1 MTLSVKDSELLK
13 FFVEKILELSS
24 NFRLYMRE
32 IIFGGSGILDK
43 FDNIFNMK
51 SLKIVISGKN

>member
-1 MTLSVKDSELLK
+1 MSHICDTEHKRSRINQNYSN

-32 IIFGGSGILDK
+32 IIFGGSRILDK
-43 FDNIFNMK
+43 FDRIF
-51 SLKIVISGKN
+51 ST